1 MMKQVNDLLR
11 RISVNAH
18 SSVRVQ
24 AGSTVIYIDP
34 FALQEAP
41 HDADLVFFTHDH
53 FDHCS
58 PEDVARVSREDT
70 VFVLPQ
76 SSLEKTAAVTAGRPV
91 IDVRPGDCGEA
102 CGLAF
107 EAVPAYNSDKPF
119 HPRGNGWVG
128 YVLTLDGLRL
138 YIAGDT
144 DATAEAALVR
154 CDLAMLPI
162 GGKYTMNAAEA
173 AALANR
179 IRPSVVVPIHYGSVA
194 GSFEDFDRFAAAVDP
209 EIRVCRLV

>member
-1 MMKQVNDLLR
+1 MKQVNDLLR

-58 PEDVARVSREDT
+58 PEDVARVSRDDT

-76 SSLEKTAAVTAGRPV
+76 SSLEKTAAVTAGRP
-91 IDVRPGDCGEA
+91 IIPVRPGGCGEA

-128 YVLTLDGLRL
+128 YVLTLDALRL

-144 DATAEAALVR
+144 DAT
-154 CDLAMLPI
+154 
-162 GGKYTMNAAEA
+162 AEA